1 MAATRE
7 YDGVCVRVIDGDTL
21 VLRLTHTFTQEVD
34 FGFYVK
40 DSVSLTK
47 TAEVSFRLFG
57 INAPE
62 THGPTK
68 ARGEA
73 AKSALEELV
82 TGVPLRVVSYKPDKY
97 GRGLGDLYA
106 KGPNGVEVHV
116 NHSLIAT
123 GHAIPWNGTGL
134 KPV

>member
-62 THGPTK
+62 THGPTQ
-68 ARGEA
+68 ARGVS
-73 AKSALEELV
+73 AKAALEELV

-97 GRGLGDLYA
+97 GRGLADLYA

-116 NHSLIAT
+116 NRSLIAM
-123 GHAIPWNGTGL
+123 GHALPWNGNGE